1 MGICCMAQETQ
12 TQALYQPRGMGWGGR
27 MEGGSKGG
35 EYVYLWL
42 IHVEIWQKTIQFYK
56 AFILQEKEKTVLRAK
71 FMAIQAFLKKNL
83 TILYLKVQKSVQS
96 QQKERNNKNQKG
108 NKI

>member
-27 MEGGSKGG
+27 MEGGSKGE

-71 FMAIQAFLKKNL
+71 FMAIQACLKKKSHNL
-83 TILYLKVQKSVQS
+83 VFESTKKCPESTEG
-96 QQKERNNKNQKG
+96 KK
-108 NKI
+108 